1 MGILVQ
7 ATRVDTTTSLRLPP
21 VKEVV
26 AIPGIAGQFGDR
38 EENGFKG
45 GVGRQKGACSGLW

>member
-7 ATRVDTTTSLRLPP
+7 ATRVDTTTPLRLAP

-26 AIPGIAGQFGDR
+26 AIPGIACQFGAR
-38 EENGFKG
+38 EENGFQG
-45 GVGRQKGACSGLW
+45 GEGRQKGACSGLW